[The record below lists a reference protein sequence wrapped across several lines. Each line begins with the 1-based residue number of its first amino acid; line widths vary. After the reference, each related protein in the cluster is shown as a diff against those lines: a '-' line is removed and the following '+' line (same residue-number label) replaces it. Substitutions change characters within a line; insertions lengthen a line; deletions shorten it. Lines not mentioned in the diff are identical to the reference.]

1 MIDPILERAIN
12 LFTPDEW
19 RSVIWLLLRT
29 LALTHTLKVLWRLS
43 PVRGGGDGGV
53 QLIAIASGFIAAFL
67 LWPEASGP
75 WYVAGIIAGPASSLA
90 FKATFAALS
99 KFSPGIA
106 AALHLW
112 QKPEQVV
119 ETPAAEAVQKD
130 GSRVLERTATTP
142 KARPAHAL
150 PKGGKEERKISVDVQ
165 PERADCP
172 LCKVDL
178 TLVRM
183 PDDS

>member
-1 MIDPILERAIN
+1 MKYLWTLIL
-12 LFTPDEW
+12 
-19 RSVIWLLLRT
+19 
-29 LALTHTLKVLWRLS
+29 
-43 PVRGGGDGGV
+43 GM
-53 QLIAIASGFIAAFL
+53 FL
-67 LWPEASGP
+67 G
-75 WYVAGIIAGPASSLA
+75 
-90 FKATFAALS
+90 
-99 KFSPGIA
+99 A

-150 PKGGKEERKISVDVQ
+150 PKGGKAERKISVDVQ

-183 PDDS
+183 PDDSRRVVASSTTGTILGGLDVPILPIEVDRDHPWAAGISRGTSGESWGVWLDRDFKMLRIGTEINKIETDTNRDDKYEARIKLGLIF

>member
-19 RSVIWLLLRT
+19 RSVIWLLLCT
-29 LALTHTLKVLWRLS
+29 LALPISLKVLWRLS

-90 FKATFAALS
+90 FKAAFAALS

-106 AALHLW
+106 AAINFDRRKQDLG
-112 QKPEQVV
+112 P
-119 ETPAAEAVQKD
+119 PPD
-130 GSRVLERTATTP
+130 GVPRR
-142 KARPAHAL
+142 
-150 PKGGKEERKISVDVQ
+150 KEDAGS
-165 PERADCP
+165 
-172 LCKVDL
+172 
-178 TLVRM
+178 
-183 PDDS
+183 